1 MAPTMTDPLWP
12 PTPSI
17 TDGYILHFDVAGL
30 PAPQGSKKA
39 FVNPR
44 TRRAIIVDANPTTLR
59 SWRQDVIEAAKH
71 ARGNSVPLDGSLSL
85 LVTFWL
91 PRPQAHYGTKGLKVN
106 APTYSRT
113 KPDIDK
119 LLRAVM
125 DALTIAGVWTDDA
138 RVGRV
143 TMEKMYSETSGCAV
157 TITLL
162 DK

>member
-1 MAPTMTDPLWP
+1 MTDPLWP
-12 PTPSI
+12 EPAPSI

-44 TRRAIIVDANPTTLR
+44 TKRAIIVNDNPSTLR

-71 ARGNSVPLDGSLSL
+71 ARGNSVPLDASLSL

-138 RVGRV
+138 RVARV
-143 TMEKMYSETSGCAV
+143 TMEKMYSETPGCAV

>member
-1 MAPTMTDPLWP
+1 MPAVPEDRMAPTDPLWP

-91 PRPQAHYGTKGLKVN
+91 PRPQAHYGTKGLKVQRPDLLPHQAGHRQ
-106 APTYSRT
+106 APPSRHGLPRPSPGSGRT
-113 KPDIDK
+113 MPESPES
-119 LLRAVM
+119 RWRRCTARRPG
-125 DALTIAGVWTDDA
+125 AL
-138 RVGRV
+138 
-143 TMEKMYSETSGCAV
+143 
-157 TITLL
+157 
-162 DK
+162 